1 MTAADG
7 LQNALEEPGPRTDS
21 ESKREEI
28 WALDQSI
35 GHGNGEEG
43 SKSEGKP
50 KPTTATTDRRL
61 GRLGNESQKLTM
73 ALLH

>member
-7 LQNALEEPGPRTDS
+7 LQNALEEPEPRADS
-21 ESKREEI
+21 ESKCEEI

-35 GHGNGEEG
+35 GHGNGIKG

-50 KPTTATTDRRL
+50 KPTTTTTTKKKTDNWVDQ
-61 GRLGNESQKLTM
+61 GMNAES
-73 ALLH
+73 